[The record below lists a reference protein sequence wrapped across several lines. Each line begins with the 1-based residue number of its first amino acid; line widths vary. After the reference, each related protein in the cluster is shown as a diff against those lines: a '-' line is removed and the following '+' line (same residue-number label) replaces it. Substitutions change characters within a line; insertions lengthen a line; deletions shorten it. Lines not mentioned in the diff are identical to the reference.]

1 MLNIALLRD
10 TALASYR
17 GEDPVRYLMLYGR
30 MSHEVAHYEIS
41 SMVSK
46 KNDIMT
52 YDEMVAA
59 MKYDEIG
66 KAINSYLN
74 DITIEQAGELYDG

>member
-17 GEDPVRYLMLYGR
+17 GEDPVRYLMLHGK

-41 SMVSK
+41 SIICK

-52 YDEMVAA
+52 YEEMVEAL
-59 MKYDEIG
+59 KYDEIG

-74 DITIEQAGELYDG
+74 DITIEQADESYDG